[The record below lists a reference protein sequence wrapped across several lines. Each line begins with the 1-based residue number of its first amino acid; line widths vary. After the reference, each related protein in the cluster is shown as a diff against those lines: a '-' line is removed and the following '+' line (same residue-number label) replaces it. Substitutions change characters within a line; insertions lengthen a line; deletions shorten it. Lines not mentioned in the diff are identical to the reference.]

1 MERCLLSI
9 QSQTYD
15 DIEVVIVDDGSD
27 DESRNI
33 AEKFVSRD
41 NRFTLIEKQNTGVSG
56 TRNIGIMNSS
66 GEYIQFVDS
75 DDYLPINST
84 KALVARR

>member
-1 MERCLLSI
+1 MFPSVTLSARDDGRIVFSEIFGTEGVVLAVSIIVPVYNAEKTLERCLLSI

-41 NRFTLIEKQNTGVSG
+41 NRFTFN
-56 TRNIGIMNSS
+56 
-66 GEYIQFVDS
+66 
-75 DDYLPINST
+75 
-84 KALVARR
+84 